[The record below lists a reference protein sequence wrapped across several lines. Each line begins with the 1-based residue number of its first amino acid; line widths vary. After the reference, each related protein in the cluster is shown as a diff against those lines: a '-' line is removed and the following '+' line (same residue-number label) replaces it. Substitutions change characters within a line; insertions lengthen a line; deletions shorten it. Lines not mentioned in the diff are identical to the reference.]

1 MEKSFLALGVFDIFI
16 ASLRSKGERARAS
29 AGVGVL
35 VGEREILSMSVGR
48 D

>member
-1 MEKSFLALGVFDIFI
+1 VDTHTALGVIDICI
-16 ASLRSKGERARAS
+16 ASLRSKGETASAS

-35 VGEREILSMSVGR
+35 VGEREILSARVGT